1 MTLQIQGTIEQIR
14 TRLPA
19 SVASVEEPPL
29 LGAADPQTGRRLRV
43 ELRAERLDWL
53 PPVLASLDQPFIIE
67 RPDELRSLV
76 TALADRLAA
85 PPAKVRRTN
94 DRSGTVTWRPEGP
107 SAGRSPAADV
117 ADEVLADQDGDADAA
132 EEEDQHPDGIQVG
145 LDKPER
151 ADDQPEQ
158 DDQGNRSDVSAA
170 HVTVHLWENVERCS
184 RVYPERDGGTHQSV
198 TALQP
203 LSGHAVV
210 GGRVIGAVAHVLA
223 VNPVPARSQMGSS
236 LGFHIILACFG
247 IAFAAVTMTAEWIG
261 IRRGD
266 AAALLLARRWSKIM
280 AVLVAVGAVSGTV
293 LSYEMGLL
301 WPGLMGRFGAAIG
314 FPFSVEGIFF
324 FLEAIFVGVYLY
336 GWRRLPPWAHWWSGM
351 PIVVAGILG
360 AMSVV
365 AANSWMNSPAGYTLS
380 HGKITNVSP
389 VSVFFNASTPY
400 ETAHMVLAAYMVTGF
415 LVAGVYAVGLLRGR
429 RDRYH
434 RLGFAVPFTIAGIA
448 APLQVMMGDI
458 IARFIAHNQPVK
470 FAAMEYVSATT
481 RDAPEWL
488 GGILING
495 HVYFGAAIPAF
506 DSILVG
512 FSPHTRVIGWD
523 SVPAAQRPPLVTLIH
538 LSFDLMVGIGF
549 FLFALAAW
557 QGWWWWFHR
566 RLLVTAWFLVPA
578 ALSGVA
584 AVAAMEAG
592 WVVTEVGR
600 QPWIVYRVMLVSDA
614 VTPSSGVP
622 VTLGVI
628 LALYAI
634 LTVVSI
640 GVPMIMS
647 RRWRREAPAE
657 EEAEQV
663 PYGPSPARASPS
675 GPPASPAVPRASS
688 GGPGAS

>member
-1 MTLQIQGTIEQIR
+1 M
-14 TRLPA
+14 
-19 SVASVEEPPL
+19 
-29 LGAADPQTGRRLRV
+29 
-43 ELRAERLDWL
+43 
-53 PPVLASLDQPFIIE
+53 
-67 RPDELRSLV
+67 
-76 TALADRLAA
+76 
-85 PPAKVRRTN
+85 
-94 DRSGTVTWRPEGP
+94 
-107 SAGRSPAADV
+107 
-117 ADEVLADQDGDADAA
+117 
-132 EEEDQHPDGIQVG
+132 
-145 LDKPER
+145 
-151 ADDQPEQ
+151 
-158 DDQGNRSDVSAA
+158 
-170 HVTVHLWENVERCS
+170 
-184 RVYPERDGGTHQSV
+184 
-198 TALQP
+198 
-203 LSGHAVV
+203 
-210 GGRVIGAVAHVLA
+210 AHVLA

-247 IAFAAVTMTAEWIG
+247 IAFAAVIMTAEWIG

-266 AAALLLARRWSKIM
+266 ATALLLARRWSKVM

-314 FPFSVEGIFF
+314 FPFSMEGIFF

-336 GWRRLPPWAHWWSGM
+336 GWRRMPPWAHWWSGM
-351 PIVVAGILG
+351 PIVVSGVLG
-360 AMSVV
+360 ALSVV

-380 HGKITNVSP
+380 HGKITNVDP

-415 LVAGVYAVGLLRGR
+415 LIAGVYAAGLLRGR

-434 RLGFAVPFTIAGIA
+434 RLGFAIPFTLAGIA

-470 FAAMEYVSATT
+470 FAAMEYVSKTT
-481 RDAPEWL
+481 SDVPEWL
-488 GGILING
+488 GGIFING
-495 HVYFGAAIPAF
+495 HVYLGAAIPAF

-512 FSPHTRVIGWD
+512 FSPHTRVIGWQ
-523 SVPAAQRPPLVTLIH
+523 SVPPAQRPPLVTLIH

-549 FLFALAAW
+549 FLLALAAW

-566 RLLVTAWFLVPA
+566 RLLMTPWFLVPS

-584 AVAAMEAG
+584 AVAAMESG

-600 QPWIVYRVMLVSDA
+600 QPWIVYRVLLVSTA
-614 VTPSSGVP
+614 VTPSSGVT

-640 GVPMIMS
+640 GVPMVMS
-647 RRWRREAPAE
+647 RRWRQGTPAE
-657 EEAEQV
+657 EETEQV
-663 PYGPSPARASPS
+663 PYGPSPARA
-675 GPPASPAVPRASS
+675 GASPAAPPAGRALPRSS
-688 GGPGAS
+688 GGPDAP

>member
-1 MTLQIQGTIEQIR
+1 
-14 TRLPA
+14 
-19 SVASVEEPPL
+19 
-29 LGAADPQTGRRLRV
+29 
-43 ELRAERLDWL
+43 
-53 PPVLASLDQPFIIE
+53 
-67 RPDELRSLV
+67 
-76 TALADRLAA
+76 
-85 PPAKVRRTN
+85 
-94 DRSGTVTWRPEGP
+94 
-107 SAGRSPAADV
+107 
-117 ADEVLADQDGDADAA
+117 
-132 EEEDQHPDGIQVG
+132 
-145 LDKPER
+145 
-151 ADDQPEQ
+151 
-158 DDQGNRSDVSAA
+158 
-170 HVTVHLWENVERCS
+170 
-184 RVYPERDGGTHQSV
+184 
-198 TALQP
+198 
-203 LSGHAVV
+203 
-210 GGRVIGAVAHVLA
+210 
-223 VNPVPARSQMGSS
+223 
-236 LGFHIILACFG
+236 
-247 IAFAAVTMTAEWIG
+247 
-261 IRRGD
+261 
-266 AAALLLARRWSKIM
+266 
-280 AVLVAVGAVSGTV
+280 
-293 LSYEMGLL
+293 MGLL

-336 GWRRLPPWAHWWSGM
+336 GWRRLPAWAHWWSGM
-351 PIVVAGILG
+351 PIVVAGVLG

-365 AANSWMNSPAGYTLS
+365 AANSWMNSPAGYTLR
-380 HGKITNVSP
+380 HGKITNVDP

-434 RLGFAVPFTIAGIA
+434 RLGFAVPFTLAGIA

-470 FAAMEYVSATT
+470 FAAMEYVPATT
-481 RDAPEWL
+481 RDVPEWV

-495 HVYFGAAIPAF
+495 HVYFGASIPSF

-523 SVPAAQRPPLVTLIH
+523 SVPPAQRPPLVTLIH
-538 LSFDLMVGIGF
+538 LSFDLMVGLGF

-566 RLLVTAWFLVPA
+566 RLLMTPWFLVPS

-600 QPWIVYRVMLVSDA
+600 QPWIVYRVMLVRDA
-614 VTPSSGVP
+614 VTPATGVP

-647 RRWRREAPAE
+647 RRWRRGAPTE
-657 EEAEQV
+657 EDAEQV
-663 PYGPSPARASPS
+663 PYGLPPDGAGASAARPPAPPAV
-675 GPPASPAVPRASS
+675 PPASP
-688 GGPGAS
+688 GGPEAP